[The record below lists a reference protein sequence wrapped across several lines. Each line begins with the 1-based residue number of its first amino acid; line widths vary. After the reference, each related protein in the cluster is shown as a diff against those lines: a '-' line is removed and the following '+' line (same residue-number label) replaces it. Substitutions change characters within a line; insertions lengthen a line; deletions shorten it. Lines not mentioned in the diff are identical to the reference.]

1 MINVLN
7 VADKKQIYD
16 VYGKEGLSQG
26 GGDGGASFGGF
37 TFMSANDL
45 FKQFFGDN
53 FDIFGRSGFDDPF
66 FCKAEQINTHLT
78 IL

>member
-26 GGDGGASFGGF
+26 GGGAGASFGGF

-66 FCKAEQINTHLT
+66 FCKAQQINTHLT